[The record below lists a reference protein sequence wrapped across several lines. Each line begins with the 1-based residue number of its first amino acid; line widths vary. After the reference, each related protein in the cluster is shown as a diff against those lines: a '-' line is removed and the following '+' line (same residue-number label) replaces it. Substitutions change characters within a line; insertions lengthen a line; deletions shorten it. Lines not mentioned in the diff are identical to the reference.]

1 MGSTD
6 EDKRALLLGPGRITL
21 APPSL
26 RNAQGG
32 RTFQAGRLAAEGRL
46 APSESDP
53 YCRVRPI
60 LCGRA
65 LGETDV
71 QNDRLLPRESS
82 DRAGGVDVRGAPG
95 RRIRKSRRRRRRV
108 GGTYDRSR
116 PANHCRGSGYR
127 WSDCKCA
134 AAANEIEKSGVLV
147 RACIPTIFLDSYSR
161 ERPTDHSDRNL
172 GGLDTNNCSYG
183 LLLLET
189 RRSISLSDIFG
200 RSRDYHA
207 IRYVF
212 YVCDKINKMEI
223 VTNLKFYQ

>member
-1 MGSTD
+1 MFRTIAYYLGKALIVLGALMYVGPLVGGFASPGDVGGGWAELMIVAGHANHCRGSGY
-6 EDKRALLLGPGRITL
+6 RW
-21 APPSL
+21 
-26 RNAQGG
+26 
-32 RTFQAGRLAAEGRL
+32 
-46 APSESDP
+46 SD
-53 YCRVRPI
+53 C
-60 LCGRA
+60 
-65 LGETDV
+65 
-71 QNDRLLPRESS
+71 
-82 DRAGGVDVRGAPG
+82 
-95 RRIRKSRRRRRRV
+95 KSRRRRRRV